1 MTLRTIDSQNPVSSV
16 MTKGVL
22 YINADKTVEEAIQIF
37 ADFDI
42 GSLVV
47 KDNDHATGICTTKD
61 IVKKLAEKKDILN
74 IPVREI
80 MQTPLVTISAYDSIS
95 KALIK
100 MKEKKLNH
108 LIVKDGD
115 RIIGMLNPLN
125 LLSI

>member
-1 MTLRTIDSQNPVSSV
+1 MSLRTFDSQNPVSSV

-22 YINADKTVEEAIQIF
+22 YIDADKTLEEAIQIF

-47 KDNDHATGICTTKD
+47 KDNDKATGICTTKD

-115 RIIGMLNPLN
+115 KIIGMINPLN